1 MKKGI
6 VFFLLISGLS
16 FSQQQKVKIT
26 NLQPKT
32 EDTVFPVVSYPENP
46 RVENKINTF
55 LQVDQLEY
63 VPGSGGNPFKLA
75 STATNSYSNY
85 LYFYS
90 WDKIETP
97 ENILSIAI
105 DGEAS
110 GAYPEGFL
118 IWKNFDLRTGNFIN
132 AEDLFQPN
140 SVKMVESII
149 QKRVKK
155 RIADFLVKLKAEK
168 NPSEETEDQIAM
180 YEDCFTEH
188 TLEDIRYFFGKD
200 KLTFVAGRC
209 SNHAMRALDDLD
221 SHEIKFSYKELEK
234 YWSPYA
240 RNLISGSE
248 KIGATSFRNK
258 LYKGKIDGKYPVTVF
273 ISRLY
278 KGESENDTSSFTAL
292 YWYDKNKKL
301 IPWDGK
307 MKGNHISITEND
319 HYDEAVGKWIP
330 RAFVEAD
337 MNGNTISG
345 TWQDDKTK
353 KYLTLE
359 LEEL

>member
-1 MKKGI
+1 MKRNI

-16 FSQQQKVKIT
+16 FSQQQKVKIS

-32 EDTVFPVVSYPENP
+32 EDTVFPVVSYSENP

-63 VPGSGGNPFKLA
+63 VPGSGGNPFKLV

-97 ENILSIAI
+97 KNILSIAI

-132 AEDLFQPN
+132 AKDLFQPG
-140 SVKMVESII
+140 SVKTVEGII

-155 RIADFLVKLKAEK
+155 RISDFLVTLKAEK
-168 NPSEETEDQIAM
+168 NPAEETQDQIAM

-188 TLEDIRYFFGKD
+188 TLDGIRYFFGKD

-209 SNHAMRALDDLD
+209 SNHAMRALDDLG
-221 SHEIKFSYKELEK
+221 SHEIEFSYKELEK

-248 KIGATSFRNK
+248 KTEMTSLTNK
-258 LYKGKIDGKYPVTVF
+258 LYKGKIAGKYPITVL
-273 ISRLY
+273 INEVY
-278 KGESENDTSSFTAL
+278 DDGSFSAK

-301 IPWDGK
+301 IEWNGK
-307 MKGNHISITEND
+307 IKGNHISIIEND
-319 HYDEAVGKWIP
+319 YYSEETNQWIFK
-330 RAFVEAD
+330 ALVEAD
-337 MNGNTISG
+337 LQGRKIIG
-345 TWQDDKTK
+345 TWQDHKTK

>member
-1 MKKGI
+1 MKKSI

-16 FSQQQKVKIT
+16 FSQQQKVKIS

-32 EDTVFPVVSYPENP
+32 EDTVFPVVSYSENP

-85 LYFYS
+85 LYFYR

-97 ENILSIAI
+97 QNILSIAI

-118 IWKNFDLRTGNFIN
+118 IWENFDLRTGNFIN
-132 AEDLFQPN
+132 AEDVFQ
-140 SVKMVESII
+140 SGSIKTVEGII

-155 RIADFLVKLKAEK
+155 RISDFLTQLKADK
-168 NPSEETEDQIAM
+168 DPSEETKDQIAM
-180 YEDCFTEH
+180 YEDCFTDH
-188 TLEDIRYFFGKD
+188 TLKGIRYFFGKD

-209 SNHAMRALDDLD
+209 SNHAMRALDDLG
-221 SHEIKFSYKELEK
+221 SHDIEFSYKELEK

-248 KIGATSFRNK
+248 KTEITSLTNK
-258 LYKGKIDGKYPVTVF
+258 LYKGKIGGKYSITVL
-273 ISRLY
+273 I
-278 KGESENDTSSFTAL
+278 GEVYDDGSFSAK

-301 IPWDGK
+301 IEWNGK
-307 MKGNHISITEND
+307 LKGNHISIIEND
-319 HYDEAVGKWIP
+319 YYSEEANQWIFK
-330 RAFVEAD
+330 ALVEAD
-337 MNGNTISG
+337 LQGRKIIG
-345 TWQDDKTK
+345 TWQDDTTK